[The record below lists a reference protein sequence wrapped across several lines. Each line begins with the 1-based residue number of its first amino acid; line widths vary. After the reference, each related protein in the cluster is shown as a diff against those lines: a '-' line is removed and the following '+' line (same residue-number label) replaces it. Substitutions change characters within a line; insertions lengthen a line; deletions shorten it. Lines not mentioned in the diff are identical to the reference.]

1 MPVCQILRLRQDDTD
16 RWKWRYQAPDGV
28 VTESA
33 QAFAFHYE
41 CVAAA
46 RMSGYQPDLKWVAG
60 N

>member
-1 MPVCQILRLRQDDTD
+1 MPVCQILRIRQDDTD
-16 RWKWRYQAPDGV
+16 RWKWRYRAPDGE

-33 QAFAFHYE
+33 EMFAFHYE

-46 RMSGYQPDLKWVAG
+46 RMKGYQPDLKWVAG